1 MKVLIRKTFCL
12 KDFWVPVGFFL
23 ANLFLMLIT
32 TPHPPLFLFY
42 EDNYFDCKVRIR
54 LVKCQRHDFENKNGL
69 GAIYRLDLGQT
80 RVAAYSVLELAVS
93 FVHRSLPDA
102 LSRRARLAYS

>member
-1 MKVLIRKTFCL
+1 M
-12 KDFWVPVGFFL
+12 GFFL
-23 ANLFLMLIT
+23 ANLFLMLIRE
-32 TPHPPLFLFY
+32 PPPPQLLLFY
-42 EDNYFDCKVRIR
+42 EVNYFDCKVRIR

>member
-1 MKVLIRKTFCL
+1 MPQR
-12 KDFWVPVGFFL
+12 FL
-23 ANLFLMLIT
+23 GSCGLFSCKFVFNVDQD
-32 TPHPPLFLFY
+32 HPPQLLLFY
-42 EDNYFDCKVRIR
+42 EDNYFDGKVRIR